1 MNALRALAL
10 LLLLGACAAP
20 RLQANEAVTH
30 RLGERDYLLLDAHRG
45 TAPVPLV
52 VVLHGGGGNAGIMA
66 ERWAATARAEGFILA
81 APNGIGRLPRRG
93 TWNAGGCCGEA
104 QARGVDDVGFI
115 AAVIADAARQAP
127 VDRRRVFV
135 AGLSNGGMLTHRVAI
150 ALGER
155 IAGAAVVA
163 GAMFGDEP
171 APRAPVPMLIIHG
184 EQDRSVAYGGGISPN
199 PLVARAQTRPFLP
212 VRQAVTFWRQADG
225 CAGAPAATSRDGV
238 TVEGAAGCPVRFV
251 SLAREGHGWPE
262 GASAMVWDFFRGL
275 PGR

>member
-1 MNALRALAL
+1 MSILRALL
-10 LLLLGACAAP
+10 LLLLGACA
-20 RLQANEAVTH
+20 RLQAHEAVEH
-30 RLGERDYLLLDAHRG
+30 RLGGRDYLLLDAHRG
-45 TAPVPLV
+45 AAPAPLV
-52 VVLHGGGGNAGIMA
+52 VVLHGGGGHAGIMVA
-66 ERWAATARAEGFILA
+66 RWAGIARAGGFILA
-81 APNGIGRLPRRG
+81 APDGIGRLPRRG

-127 VDRRRVFV
+127 VDPRRVFV

-150 ALGER
+150 ALGDR

-163 GAMFGDEP
+163 GAMFGDEA

-184 EQDRSVAYGGGISPN
+184 EQDRSVAYGGGMSPN

-212 VRQAVTFWRQADG
+212 VRQAVEFWRRADG
-225 CAGAPAATSRDGV
+225 CAGAPVAASRDGV
-238 TVEGAAGCPVRFV
+238 TVETSLGCPVRFV

-262 GASAMVWDFFRGL
+262 GTSAMVWAFFQGL
-275 PGR
+275 PARR